1 MAKKV
6 EVEIDVQS
14 NLGESI
20 ADLKELKKQLKQTA
34 AGSDEFKKL
43 YGQIDDLE
51 DKIKSAK
58 KSSAD
63 WIDSLES
70 AGGPLGAVGGAL
82 NKAKVATQSF
92 GAALKATGIGLIVA
106 LIGGLVAAFTQTE
119 GSMKKLEP
127 LMIAMEQIFGG
138 IMEALQ
144 PLIDGFIE
152 LAIQVMP
159 YVTKAFKVVYSA
171 VTAVFQS
178 LGKLGGAI
186 VKLFKG
192 DFKGAWEDAKSS
204 VTSFS
209 DNYEAATER
218 FDKGAAKMTK
228 TQKANLKTQ
237 KEDSDKALQE
247 KLKRMEAEDKIDEA
261 RLEKMKAETLALATT
276 EQQKLDIEKAF
287 AEKSY
292 NQRVKDLQDKQG
304 LYKKDSVEY
313 KNLQAELLKLE
324 GDYTTQLTG
333 FKDKQKELNDKAK
346 KDEFDAAKN
355 ALDIKK
361 AQGMEEGAYQQELY
375 NLRVKYSTDAKE
387 LGQAELDFENYKKE
401 QRKKGLEE
409 QRGIAL
415 LELQGKIEEL
425 DRKNQLSELDFEQD
439 LERLKTKRD
448 LLAQSEAT
456 ELANTELTEFQRTEI
471 RKKYSDQRA
480 AITTAEIQ
488 TEKAAMEAKHAINSA
503 YLDLFAQFGN
513 TLTQLAGK
521 NKALA
526 IAGIVISQAAAIG
539 QIIANTGIANAKALA
554 ASPITFGQPWVTI
567 NTISAGLSIA
577 ATVAS
582 AAKSIQQINQTA
594 GAAGVQGGGGSPA
607 AAQAPPPVYG
617 GAPATTNTPQINTTT
632 GANPT
637 SQIAQTLSQTTKK
650 PIQAYVV
657 STEISSQQ
665 ALDRRTNRAA
675 TFSGG

>member
-1 MAKKV
+1 
-6 EVEIDVQS
+6 
-14 NLGESI
+14 
-20 ADLKELKKQLKQTA
+20 
-34 AGSDEFKKL
+34 
-43 YGQIDDLE
+43 
-51 DKIKSAK
+51 
-58 KSSAD
+58 
-63 WIDSLES
+63 
-70 AGGPLGAVGGAL
+70 
-82 NKAKVATQSF
+82 
-92 GAALKATGIGLIVA
+92 
-106 LIGGLVAAFTQTE
+106 
-119 GSMKKLEP
+119 
-127 LMIAMEQIFGG
+127 
-138 IMEALQ
+138 
-144 PLIDGFIE
+144 
-152 LAIQVMP
+152 MP

-178 LGKLGGAI
+178 LGKLGSAV

-192 DFKGAWEDAKSS
+192 DFAGAWEDAKSS

-228 TQKANLKTQ
+228 TQKANLKEQ
-237 KEDSDKALQE
+237 KDDSDKALQE

-292 NQRVKDLQDKQG
+292 NQRLKDLQDKQA

-313 KNLQAELLKLE
+313 KGIQAELIKLDS
-324 GDYTTQLTG
+324 DYTTQLSG
-333 FKDKQKELNDKAK
+333 FKDKQKELTAKAN
-346 KDEFDAAKN
+346 KDIFDAEKN

-361 AQGMEEGAYQQELY
+361 AQGMEEGAYQQQLY
-375 NLRVKYSTDAKE
+375 DLRVKFAADAKE
-387 LGQAELDFENYKKE
+387 LAQAELDFENYKKE

-425 DRKNQLSELDFEQD
+425 DRQNQLVEGDFKQD
-439 LERLKTKRD
+439 LERLATMKA
-448 LLAQSEAT
+448 LLAEQEAK
-456 ELANTELTEFQRTEI
+456 ELENTELTEFQRTEI
-471 RKKYSDQRA
+471 RKKYADARMNVTNKEVA
-480 AITTAEIQ
+480 
-488 TEKAAMEAKHAINSA
+488 TEKAAMEAKHAINMA

-521 NKALA
+521 NKTLA

-539 QIIANTGIANAKALA
+539 QIIANTGLANAKALA
-554 ASPITFGQPWVTI
+554 ANPLGFGQPWVTI

-577 ATVAS
+577 STVAA
-582 AAKSIQQINQTA
+582 AAKSISQINQAA
-594 GAAGVQGGGGSPA
+594 GSAGVQGGGGSPA

-617 GAPATTNTPQINTTT
+617 GAPTATATPQINTGA

>member
-1 MAKKV
+1 
-6 EVEIDVQS
+6 
-14 NLGESI
+14 
-20 ADLKELKKQLKQTA
+20 
-34 AGSDEFKKL
+34 
-43 YGQIDDLE
+43 
-51 DKIKSAK
+51 
-58 KSSAD
+58 
-63 WIDSLES
+63 
-70 AGGPLGAVGGAL
+70 
-82 NKAKVATQSF
+82 
-92 GAALKATGIGLIVA
+92 
-106 LIGGLVAAFTQTE
+106 
-119 GSMKKLEP
+119 
-127 LMIAMEQIFGG
+127 
-138 IMEALQ
+138 
-144 PLIDGFIE
+144 
-152 LAIQVMP
+152 
-159 YVTKAFKVVYSA
+159 
-171 VTAVFQS
+171 
-178 LGKLGGAI
+178 
-186 VKLFKG
+186 
-192 DFKGAWEDAKSS
+192 
-204 VTSFS
+204 
-209 DNYEAATER
+209 
-218 FDKGAAKMTK
+218 
-228 TQKANLKTQ
+228 
-237 KEDSDKALQE
+237 
-247 KLKRMEAEDKIDEA
+247 MEAEDKIDEA

-313 KNLQAELLKLE
+313 KNIQAELLKLE
-324 GDYTTQLTG
+324 ADYTTQVTG

-361 AQGMEEGAYQQELY
+361 AQGMEEDAYQKELY
-375 NLRVKYSTDAKE
+375 NLRVKYAADAKE

-425 DRKNQLSELDFEQD
+425 DRKNQLSEQDFEQD

-488 TEKAAMEAKHAINSA
+488 TEKAAMEAKHAINMA

-526 IAGIVISQAAAIG
+526 IAGIVISQAASIG
-539 QIIANTGIANAKALA
+539 QIIANTAIANAKAVAANPLA
-554 ASPITFGQPWVTI
+554 FGQPWVTI

-577 ATVAS
+577 STVAA
-582 AAKSIQQINQTA
+582 AAKSIAQINSAA
-594 GAAGVQGGGGSPA
+594 GQAGVQGGGGSPA

-617 GAPATTNTPQINTTT
+617 GAPQSTATPQINTATQN
-632 GANPT
+632 NPS
-637 SQIAQTLSQTTKK
+637 SQIAQTLASTTKK
-650 PIQAYVV
+650 PIQAFVV

-675 TFSGG
+675 TVSGG

>member
-1 MAKKV
+1 
-6 EVEIDVQS
+6 
-14 NLGESI
+14 
-20 ADLKELKKQLKQTA
+20 
-34 AGSDEFKKL
+34 
-43 YGQIDDLE
+43 
-51 DKIKSAK
+51 
-58 KSSAD
+58 
-63 WIDSLES
+63 
-70 AGGPLGAVGGAL
+70 
-82 NKAKVATQSF
+82 
-92 GAALKATGIGLIVA
+92 
-106 LIGGLVAAFTQTE
+106 
-119 GSMKKLEP
+119 
-127 LMIAMEQIFGG
+127 
-138 IMEALQ
+138 
-144 PLIDGFIE
+144 
-152 LAIQVMP
+152 
-159 YVTKAFKVVYSA
+159 
-171 VTAVFQS
+171 
-178 LGKLGGAI
+178 
-186 VKLFKG
+186 
-192 DFKGAWEDAKSS
+192 
-204 VTSFS
+204 
-209 DNYEAATER
+209 
-218 FDKGAAKMTK
+218 MTK
-228 TQKANLKTQ
+228 NQKANLKTQ

>member
-34 AGSDEFKKL
+34 AGSDEFKKIFN
-43 YGQIDDLE
+43 QIDDLE
-51 DKIKSAK
+51 DKIKGAK

-63 WIDSLES
+63 WIDTLES

-82 NKAKVATQSF
+82 NKLKVSTQSF

-106 LIGGLVAAFTQTE
+106 LLGGLIAAFTQTE

-204 VTSFS
+204 VTAFS

-228 TQKANLKTQ
+228 TQKANLKEQ
-237 KEDSDKALQE
+237 KDDADKALQE

-292 NQRVKDLQDKQG
+292 NQKVKDLQDKQA
-304 LYKKDSVEY
+304 LYSKDSVEY
-313 KNLQAELLKLE
+313 KNLQAELLKLQ

-361 AQGMEEGAYQQELY
+361 AQGMEEDAYQQELY
-375 NLRVKYSTDAKE
+375 NLRVKYAADAKE

-425 DRKNQLSELDFEQD
+425 DRKNQLSDADFEQD

-456 ELANTELTEFQRTEI
+456 ELENTELTEFQRTEI

-521 NKALA
+521 NKTLA

-539 QIIANTGIANAKALA
+539 QIIANTGLANAKALA

-577 ATVAS
+577 STIAS
-582 AAKSIQQINQTA
+582 AAKSISQINQAA
-594 GAAGVQGGGGSPA
+594 GSAGVQGGAGAPA

-617 GAPATTNTPQINTTT
+617 GAPTATATPQINTGA

>member
-14 NLGESI
+14 NVGASI
-20 ADLKELKKQLKQTA
+20 ADLKELKKQLKSAA
-34 AGSDEFKKL
+34 AGSADFKRL
-43 YGQIDDLE
+43 SSEIRDVE
-51 DKIKSAK
+51 DAIAGAK
-58 KSSAD
+58 
-63 WIDSLES
+63 
-70 AGGPLGAVGGAL
+70 LGADDFAGAL
-82 NKAKVATQSF
+82 EAAPGPVGQLFQGLKKVELATKSW
-92 GAALKATGIGLIVA
+92 GAALKATGIGLIVS
-106 LIGGLVAAFTQTE
+106 LVGGLVAAFTQTE

-127 LMIAMEQIFGG
+127 LLIAMEQIFGG
-138 IMEALQ
+138 ILEAIQ
-144 PLIDGFIE
+144 PLIDGFVE

-228 TQKANLKTQ
+228 TQKANLKEQ
-237 KEDSDKALQE
+237 KDDSDKALQE

-292 NQRVKDLQDKQG
+292 TQRLKDLQDKQA

-313 KNLQAELLKLE
+313 KGIQAELIKLDS
-324 GDYTTQLTG
+324 DYTTQLSG
-333 FKDKQKELNDKAK
+333 FKDKQKELTAKAN
-346 KDEFDAAKN
+346 KDIFDAEKN

-375 NLRVKYSTDAKE
+375 NLRVKFAADAKE
-387 LGQAELDFENYKKE
+387 LAQAELDFENYKKE

-425 DRKNQLSELDFEQD
+425 DRQNQLSELDFQQD
-439 LERLKTKRD
+439 LERLKAKRD

-521 NKALA
+521 NKTLA

-539 QIIANTGIANAKALA
+539 QIIANTGLANAKALA
-554 ASPITFGQPWVTI
+554 ASPLTFGQPWVTI

-577 ATVAS
+577 STIAS
-582 AAKSIQQINQTA
+582 AAKSIAQINQAA
-594 GAAGVQGGGGSPA
+594 GSAGVQGGGGSPA

-617 GAPATTNTPQINTTT
+617 GAPTATATPQINTGA

>member
-6 EVEIDVQS
+6 EVEIDVTS
-14 NLGESI
+14 NVGQSI
-20 ADLKELKKQLKQTA
+20 ADLKELKKQLKSAA
-34 AGSDEFKKL
+34 AGSEDFKRL
-43 YGQIDDLE
+43 ANEIDDLE
-51 DKIKSAK
+51 DKIKGAK
-58 KSSAD
+58 KGAAD
-63 WIDSLES
+63 WIDTLEG
-70 AGGPLGAVGGAL
+70 AGGPLGMLGAGL
-82 NKAKVATQSF
+82 NKVKVATQSW

-127 LMIAMEQIFGG
+127 LLIAMEQIFGG

-228 TQKANLKTQ
+228 TQKANLKEQ
-237 KEDSDKALQE
+237 KDDADKALQE

-292 NQRVKDLQDKQG
+292 NQKVKDLQDKQG

-361 AQGMEEGAYQQELY
+361 AQGMEEEAYQQELY
-375 NLRVKYSTDAKE
+375 NLRVKYATDAKE

-415 LELQGKIEEL
+415 LELQGQIEEL

-439 LERLKTKRD
+439 LERLKTKRE